1 MEYSEWAQKQSF
13 RFTMTAPRF
22 QRLIIQRSSDV
33 ADDILAQSKDH
44 PKQQETHQ
52 QLRRNI
58 KDKYAEAWDCF
69 DAVIFSMQ
77 QNGLL
82 MLGRMDEVG
91 EDDHSDVRTA
101 LSLIHSSATV
111 TLYEIRTLLLE
122 GLWAGAAGRWR
133 ALHEL
138 TVTAVL
144 VARGESVIARRYL
157 DHGFVTQTERF
168 TRFHARGP
176 LSLDELRR
184 RQAKSKTLI
193 ESSTLPDQRGSFKD
207 PYGWAAPLM
216 PFASR
221 GKRREPSL
229 PELEKLAELDDYR
242 ELVFS
247 AHGLAH
253 TDSGGVMAASLF
265 GPGQYVMGPID
276 AFTSTVA
283 RPTLISASRCI
294 AATHLGFENEIN
306 RFGQLLGL
314 LASGA
319 MELASRAINAFP
331 LDNQPEAID
340 AESLV

>member
-1 MEYSEWAQKQSF
+1 
-13 RFTMTAPRF
+13 
-22 QRLIIQRSSDV
+22 
-33 ADDILAQSKDH
+33 
-44 PKQQETHQ
+44 
-52 QLRRNI
+52 
-58 KDKYAEAWDCF
+58 
-69 DAVIFSMQ
+69 MQ

-82 MLGRMDEVG
+82 MLQRMDEVS
-91 EDDHSDVRTA
+91 EDDHSDARTA

-144 VARGESVIARRYL
+144 IARGGSVIAKRYL
-157 DHGFVTQTERF
+157 NHGFVIQTERF
-168 TRFHARGP
+168 ARFYNHHARGP
-176 LSLDELRR
+176 LLPDELRR
-184 RQAKSKTLI
+184 RQAKAETLI
-193 ESSTLPDQRGSFKD
+193 DRFTLPDQRGSFKD

-216 PFASR
+216 PIYR
-221 GKRREPSL
+221 NGKRLRPSF

-253 TDSGGVMAASLF
+253 TDSGGVTAISIF

-283 RPTLISASRCI
+283 RPALLSASHCV
-294 AATHLGFENEIN
+294 AATHLGFENKTNEFGN
-306 RFGQLLGL
+306 RWAFWL
-314 LASGA
+314 LASGI
-319 MELASRAINAFP
+319 MELIARAVNIFP
-331 LDNQPEAID
+331 LE
-340 AESLV
+340 EH

>member
-1 MEYSEWAQKQSF
+1 MEFDDRTSEQSVP
-13 RFTMTAPRF
+13 FTMSRARF
-22 QRLIIQRSSDV
+22 QRMLSQGSSRV
-33 ADDILAQSKDH
+33 AEDILVASKRH
-44 PKQQETHQ
+44 VKQQETYQ
-52 QLRRNI
+52 RLRRDI
-58 KDKYAEAWDCF
+58 REKYAEGWDCF

-82 MLGRMDEVG
+82 MLQRMDEVG
-91 EDDHSDVRTA
+91 EDDHSDTRTA

-144 VARGESVIARRYL
+144 VARGESAIARRYL
-157 DHGFVTQTERF
+157 NHGFVMQTERF
-168 TRFHARGP
+168 VRFYNHHARGP
-176 LSLDELRR
+176 LSPDELRR
-184 RQAKSKTLI
+184 RQAKAKTLI
-193 ESSTLPDQRGSFKD
+193 DLFTLPNQRGSFKD

-216 PFASR
+216 PTDSN
-221 GKRREPSL
+221 GKRLRPSF

-253 TDSGGVMAASLF
+253 ADSGGVTAVSII

-276 AFTSTVA
+276 IFTSTVA
-283 RPTLISASRCI
+283 RPALLSASHCV
-294 AATHLGFENEIN
+294 AATHLGFENKIN
-306 RFGQLLGL
+306 EFAQSLGL
-314 LASGA
+314 MASGI
-319 MELASRAINAFP
+319 MKLIERAVSIFP
-331 LDNQPEAID
+331 LE
-340 AESLV
+340 EH